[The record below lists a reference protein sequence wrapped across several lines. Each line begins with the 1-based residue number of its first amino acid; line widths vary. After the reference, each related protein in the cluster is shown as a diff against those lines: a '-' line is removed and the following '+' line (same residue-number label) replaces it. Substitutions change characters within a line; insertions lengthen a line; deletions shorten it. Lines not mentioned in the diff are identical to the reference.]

1 MRTQWVDDPHRLAS
15 TLHHAYVGQDCV
27 VNLRRGVDKL
37 GQAVM
42 RVERVYVDDRVP
54 ETRMLRVVGHLPDS
68 QEHGSIAL
76 PLGGPAWAVMPAGE
90 GERATVFAGEYQLNV
105 VPVDW

>member
-1 MRTQWVDDPHRLAS
+1 MRTQWVDDPRQLAS
-15 TLHHAYVGQDCV
+15 ALHQAYVGQDCV

-42 RVERVYVDDRVP
+42 RIERVYVDDRVP

-68 QEHGSIAL
+68 EEHGSIAL
-76 PLGGPAWAVMPAGE
+76 PLEGPAWAVIPPEHG
-90 GERATVFAGEYQLNV
+90 GRSTIFAGEYQLNV
-105 VPVDW
+105 LPVEW